1 VTELDAAI
9 VIPALNE
16 AANIGHLL
24 DDCAAQDPRPR
35 EVIVVDAGSSDGTV
49 ELVAAR
55 MADFPALRVVQAAG
69 ALPGAARNA
78 GIEAANATLIATVD
92 GGSRVAPGWL
102 GALVGRMGHGA
113 DRRVAVGV
121 VTPDARSDLERAAG
135 WLTLRAFKPA
145 DAPGPA
151 GRLFHPAGRNGWC
164 YAKTAWRAAG
174 GYPSDVGW
182 SEDKVFLDRLRASGH
197 EVVVA
202 PDAVVRWRPRGSLSE
217 VYTQYRNYGKGDV
230 LAGVDVGH
238 ELVPLALYA
247 TGAAMAGRAAG
258 GDRRA
263 GRLLAVGAFAYLG
276 LFVAAAAPELSS
288 PRALA
293 WVPAV
298 RVTADVAKIHG
309 LMAATVQRVLGR

>member
-16 AANIGHLL
+16 AANIGRLL
-24 DDCAAQDPRPR
+24 DDCAAQEPRAR
-35 EVIVVDAGSSDGTV
+35 EVIVVDAGSTDGTA
-49 ELVAAR
+49 ELLAGR
-55 MADFPALRVVQAAG
+55 TADFPALHVVQAPG

-78 GIEAANATLIATVD
+78 GIEASTAALIATVD

-102 GALVGRMGHGA
+102 GALVGRMGDGTG
-113 DRRVAVGV
+113 RVAVGV
-121 VTPDARSDLERAAG
+121 VTPDARSDLERAVG
-135 WLTLRAFKPA
+135 WFTLRAFKPA

-151 GRLFHPAGRNGWC
+151 SRSFHPAGRNGWC
-164 YAKTAWRAAG
+164 FAKAAWRAAG
-174 GYPSDVGW
+174 GYPSELGW
-182 SEDKVFLDRLRASGH
+182 AEDKVFLDRLRAGGH

-202 PDAVVRWRPRGSLSE
+202 PDAVVRWRPRGSLSA
-217 VYTQYRNYGKGDV
+217 VYTQYRNYGHGDV

-247 TGAAMAGRAAG
+247 TGAAMARRAAG

-263 GRLLAVGAFAYLG
+263 ARLLVAGAVAYLG
-276 LFVAAAAPELSS
+276 LFVAAAAPELRS

-293 WVPAV
+293 WVPAI

-309 LMAATVQRVLGR
+309 LMTATVQRLLRR

>member
-16 AANIGHLL
+16 AANIGRLL
-24 DDCAAQDPRPR
+24 DDCAAQEPRAR
-35 EVIVVDAGSSDGTV
+35 EVIVVDAGSTDGTA
-49 ELVAAR
+49 ELLAAR
-55 MADFPALRVVQAAG
+55 QPDFPALRVVRAAG

-78 GIEAANATLIATVD
+78 GIEAATASLIATVD

-102 GALVGRMGHGA
+102 GALA
-113 DRRVAVGV
+113 DRLGDGTDRVAVGV

-135 WLTLRAFKPA
+135 WLTLRAFKPP

-151 GRLFHPAGRNGWC
+151 GRSFHPAGRNGWC
-164 YAKTAWRAAG
+164 FAKAAWRAAG

-182 SEDKVFLDRLRASGH
+182 SEDKVFLDRLRAGGH

-202 PDAVVRWRPRGSLSE
+202 PDAVVRWRPRRSLRE
-217 VYTQYRNYGKGDV
+217 VYAQYRNYGRGDV

-263 GRLLAVGAFAYLG
+263 GRLLAAGAAAYLG
-276 LFVAAAAPELSS
+276 LFVAAAAPELRSM
-288 PRALA
+288 RALA
-293 WVPAV
+293 WVPAI

-309 LMAATVQRVLGR
+309 LMAATRQRLLGR